1 LRTKWPIQ
9 SIKYIILAMM
19 TILIS
24 YPILLMINSS
34 FKPKL
39 EIMMSPFSLP
49 KNFSFENYRVVW
61 EKVNFS
67 GYIWNSVI
75 VSGVSVI
82 VVIFVSS
89 LAAYYLSRYSFKW
102 NSFVLF
108 FFMIGLMLPMK
119 LAIIPLYLLMR
130 NFQLLDTHFS
140 LIAVYVAG
148 GIPFAVFLFYG
159 FFRTLPKDLEQ
170 SARLDGCNDFQVYYK
185 IMLPL
190 MKPPI
195 AIVGIVNLVNV
206 WNDFFYPLIFI
217 KADELRTIPLGML
230 TLFGEYDTEWNLL
243 FAGLT
248 ISSLPLLIAFIFA
261 SRLFIEGLTS
271 GALK

>member
-1 LRTKWPIQ
+1 MKTRWHIQ
-9 SIKYIILAMM
+9 LIKYVILLFV
-19 TILIS
+19 TVVIF
-24 YPILLMINSS
+24 YPIFLMILSS
-34 FKPKL
+34 FKSKMEL
-39 EIMMSPFSLP
+39 FVSPLSWPTTF
-49 KNFSFENYRVVW
+49 NFDNYITVW

-67 GYIWNSVI
+67 GYFWNSLV
-75 VSGVSVI
+75 VSFFSVGL
-82 VVIFVSS
+82 VLFVSS
-89 LAAYYLSRYSFKW
+89 LAGFYLARYNFRW
-102 NSFVLF
+102 NPFILF

-119 LAIIPLYLLMR
+119 LAIIPLFLLMM
-130 NFQLLDTHFS
+130 NLGLLDSLLS

-159 FFRTLPKDLEQ
+159 FFNTLPKDLEQ

-185 IMLPL
+185 IVLPL
-190 MKPPI
+190 MKPSI
-195 AIVGIVNLVNV
+195 AIVGIINLVNV

-217 KADELRTIPLGML
+217 RSVEYRTIPLGML

-261 SRLFIEGLTS
+261 SRTFIDGLTT
-271 GALK
+271 GAVK